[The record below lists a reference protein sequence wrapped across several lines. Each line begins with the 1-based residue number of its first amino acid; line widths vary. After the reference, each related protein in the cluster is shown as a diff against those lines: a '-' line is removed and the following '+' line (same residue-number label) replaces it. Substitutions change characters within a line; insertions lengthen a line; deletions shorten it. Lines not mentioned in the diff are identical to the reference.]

1 MTECYDV
8 ICHNEASGSKGFRGK
23 LCRQCKISG
32 EPFTLPCINCKNPFT
47 KTILYSTMPLYCS
60 HYCKDRANYLKKRN
74 KRYDKGLVRP
84 RTSFNSVLSV
94 LLVRRCNAKML
105 CEHTGYTRKA
115 LPAIIT
121 RLRIKEGWN
130 IKMYHGYYELEEG
143 LYKKYKFKIVV

>member
-8 ICHNEASGSKGFRGK
+8 VCRNEASGSKGFRG
-23 LCRQCKISG
+23 LFCRQCKLSG
-32 EPFTLPCINCKNPFT
+32 EPFTLPCLTCKEPFT
-47 KTILYSTMPLYCS
+47 KSTLHSKLPLYCS
-60 HYCKDRANYLKKRN
+60 HYCKDRANYLKARN

-84 RTSFNSVLSV
+84 NTSFNSVLSV
-94 LLVRRCNAKML
+94 LLVRRCSAKML

-143 LYKKYKFKIVV
+143 YYKKYKLEQ